1 MMKSIIVPIFIV
13 VFLSGCWGGGR
24 NVIRDVVE
32 VPVPVAVV
40 PNPPEVTRPILAT
53 EVLTEEQ
60 KANVGELVKA
70 HRVALQQAI
79 TYATILERVIDVY
92 RRLHIETKSNLEL
105 LRGPVLM
112 GSANNTFQPVLEIP
126 DFSDPMT
133 YYNNIFDKLQD
144 EIKTLEEKNYV
155 EVD

>member
-1 MMKSIIVPIFIV
+1 MKNLIGPILIAFM
-13 VFLSGCWGGGR
+13 LTGCWGGR
-24 NVIRDVVE
+24 NVVREVVE

-40 PNPPEVTRPILAT
+40 PKPPDVSRPILAT

-79 TYATILERVIDVY
+79 SYATILERVIDVY
-92 RRLHIETKSNLEL
+92 RRLHFETNSNLEI
-105 LRGPVLM
+105 LRGPLLM
-112 GSANNTFQPVLEIP
+112 GSSANYIKVIDLP

-133 YYNNIFDKLQD
+133 YYSSIFNSLEA
-144 EIKTLEEKNYV
+144 EIKVLEGNNYV
-155 EVD
+155 EID